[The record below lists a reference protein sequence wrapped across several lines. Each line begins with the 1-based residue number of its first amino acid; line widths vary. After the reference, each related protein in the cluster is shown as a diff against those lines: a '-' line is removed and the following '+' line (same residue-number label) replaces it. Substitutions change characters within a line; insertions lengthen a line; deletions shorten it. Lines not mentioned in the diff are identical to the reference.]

1 MSGFKK
7 PAKAKAYSTYVKLLL
22 HQLVMWSATLKLFI
36 TGMSEKQ

>member
-1 MSGFKK
+1 MSGFL
-7 PAKAKAYSTYVKLLL
+7 AYSTYLKRLL